1 MKNQTL
7 QEEGSIM
14 KKRYLGDIEVSA
26 IGMGCMGFSHAYG
39 DPAPRQDCINMM
51 REAHDM
57 GVTLY
62 DTADVYGDGH
72 NEKLVGEALK
82 PIRHEVK
89 ILTKFNPE
97 RNPISDPAKGTVE
110 EQMEQRLDASLK
122 RLDTDYVDIY
132 MMHRVPTDVPFEECV
147 KAMKHFKEKGKILGW
162 GMSRATE
169 EQIRTAHKILPVNV
183 IQNEF
188 SMMVRTPLND
198 GTLKACKELNI
209 GFTPYMPLAS
219 GFLSGAFKPGMTYK
233 HDDIHREFTWFTDE
247 NLKKNQPVLDMLEHF
262 SKEKHA
268 TYAQIALAYLMHE
281 YKNLVPIP
289 GMYQEK
295 YIKEN
300 LATADVD
307 LSDEDMAVIN
317 RTLDNIKIYGD
328 NEEWRVDKLREE
340 VKKEGFDINKLD
352 STN

>member
-1 MKNQTL
+1 M
-7 QEEGSIM
+7 E
-14 KKRYLGDIEVSA
+14 KRHLGDIEVSA

-39 DPAPRQDCINMM
+39 DPAPRQDCIDMM
-51 REAHDM
+51 RHAHEL

-82 PIRHEVK
+82 PLRHEVK

-97 RNPISDPAKGTVE
+97 RNPISDPSKGTVE
-110 EQMEQRLDASLK
+110 EQIEQRLDASLK

-132 MMHRVPTDVPFEECV
+132 MMHRVPTDVPLEECV
-147 KAMKHFKEKGKILGW
+147 EAMKHFKEKGKIRGW

-169 EQIRTAHKILPVNV
+169 EQIRTAHAILPVNV

-188 SMMVRTPLND
+188 SMMVRTPLTD
-198 GTLKACKELNI
+198 GVLAACKELNI

-247 NLKKNQPVLDMLEHF
+247 NLKKNQPILDMLDTF
-262 SKEKHA
+262 AKEKDA
-268 TYAQIALAYLMHE
+268 TYAQVALAYLMHKYE
-281 YKNLVPIP
+281 NLVPIP
-289 GMYQEK
+289 GMYHEK

-300 LATADVD
+300 LATADVK
-307 LSDEDMAVIN
+307 LTLEDMKVIDY
-317 RTLDNIKIYGD
+317 TLDHTKIYGD
-328 NEEWRVDKLREE
+328 NQEWRVDKLREI
-340 VKKEGFDINKLD
+340 VKKEGFDINKIR
-352 STN
+352 

>member
-1 MKNQTL
+1 M
-7 QEEGSIM
+7 E
-14 KKRYLGDIEVSA
+14 KRHLGDIEVSA

-39 DPAPRQDCINMM
+39 DPAPRQDCIDMM
-51 REAHDM
+51 RHAHDL

-97 RNPISDPAKGTVE
+97 RNPISDPTKGTVK
-110 EQMEQRLDASLK
+110 QQIEQRLDASLK

-132 MMHRVPTDVPFEECV
+132 MMHRVPTDVPLEECV
-147 KAMKHFKEKGKILGW
+147 EAMKDFKKEGKILGY

-169 EQIRTAHKILPVNV
+169 KQIRTAHAILPVNV

-188 SMMVRTPLND
+188 SMMVRTPMTD
-198 GTLKACKELNI
+198 GTLKACEELNI

-247 NLKKNQPVLDMLEHF
+247 NLKKNQPILNMLDTF
-262 SKEKHA
+262 AKEKNA
-268 TYAQIALAYLMHE
+268 TYAQIALAYLMHK
-281 YKNLVPIP
+281 YANLVPIP

-295 YIKEN
+295 YIREN
-300 LATADVD
+300 LATLNVH
-307 LSDEDMAVIN
+307 LSEEDMKVIDY
-317 RTLDNIKIYGD
+317 TLDHTKIYGD
-328 NEEWRVDKLREE
+328 NQEWRVDKLRKI
-340 VKKEGFDINKLD
+340 VKEEGFDINKIKKY
-352 STN
+352 N